1 MGKETP
7 LNLNSTGHT
16 IALRF
21 LTYIGTHQNKGAL
34 AALCM
39 QQAGV
44 IK

>member
-1 MGKETP
+1 MGNETP
-7 LNLNSTGHT
+7 LLLYITGHT
-16 IALRF
+16 IARRL

-39 QQAGV
+39 QQEGV